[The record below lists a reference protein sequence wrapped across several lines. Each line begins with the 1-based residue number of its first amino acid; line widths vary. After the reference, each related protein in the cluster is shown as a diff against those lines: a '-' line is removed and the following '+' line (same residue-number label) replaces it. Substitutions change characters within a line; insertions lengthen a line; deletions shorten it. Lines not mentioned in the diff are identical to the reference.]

1 MTAILSCLGLFVSSA
16 LLPFGFACQF
26 VSALFREARRQRVYR
41 NIDRL
46 YLALRALERK
56 GDPTKGA

>member
-56 GDPTKGA
+56 GDPTKR